1 MKRTLLLGCIV
12 AIMIAGISLFS
23 APRVEAGTPSLFPDS
38 LRFDFKTTWF
48 SGRRD
53 FTAACVMAAAL
64 SGSAFSHTPRQ
75 VTDWCGDAA
84 QNVHLMFWPDPKPD
98 TTK

>member
-1 MKRTLLLGCIV
+1 MKRFLLVACIA
-12 AIMIAGISLFS
+12 AIMIACLTLSGTQRAEA
-23 APRVEAGTPSLFPDS
+23 APSIFPDS
-38 LRFDFKTTWF
+38 LRFDFRTTWF
-48 SGRRD
+48 STRKD